1 MLPSCGQIF
10 EKFNINIFSE
20 IFSFIIEN
28 NLISSD
34 QPSFKSAEAS
44 CTKQLLSI
52 AHKIV
57 TLLMKNL
64 KKEVFFLISKNC
76 LIKIGTRLLSSE

>member
-1 MLPSCGQIF
+1 MLPCCGKIF

-44 CTKQLLSI
+44 CTKQLLST
-52 AHKIV
+52 AHKICNSFDEEFE
-57 TLLMKNL
+57 KRG
-64 KKEVFFLISKNC
+64 VFLDI
-76 LIKIGTRLLSSE
+76 

>member
-1 MLPSCGQIF
+1 MANYRQVSVLPSCGQIF
-10 EKFNINIFSE
+10 EKFNINIFSG

-52 AHKIV
+52 AHKICNSFDEEFE
-57 TLLMKNL
+57 KRG
-64 KKEVFFLISKNC
+64 VFLDI
-76 LIKIGTRLLSSE
+76 